1 MKAAFHAGYFY
12 FKNGFI
18 IYTVS
23 TDGFDVNA
31 FSYDLKY
38 KYWVM
43 VHPIYLNYHVIIP
56 RAGFGDGVYAYF
68 FTANE
73 DDVRDRVANYCLTY
87 VEFES
92 GNVGRV
98 CSSVLKAQPLGA
110 RVFKGR
116 IYVAVKGRVMLFEH
130 GKLVRKVRMSLN
142 GRVLMRANAKYLA
155 LAYDS
160 KACVFTSTLK
170 THECFNAGETIQNL
184 KLEDNKL
191 HLKTKNKTLTLKI
204 TTKKTWN
211 LKIKHSNTILKNLY
225 LK

>member
-1 MKAAFHAGYFY
+1 MKESFHAGYFY

-31 FSYDLKY
+31 FTCDLKY
-38 KYWVM
+38 RYWVM
-43 VHPIYLNYHVIIP
+43 VHPTYLNYHVIIP
-56 RAGFGDGVYAYF
+56 RAGFADEAYAYF
-68 FTANE
+68 FTANY
-73 DDVRDRVANYCLTY
+73 DDVRERVANYCLTY

-98 CSSVLKAQPLGA
+98 CSSALKAQPLGA
-110 RVFKGR
+110 RVFRGR
-116 IYVAVKGRVMLFEH
+116 VYVAVRGSVVLFE
-130 GKLVRKVRMSLN
+130 GSKLVRRVGVSLN
-142 GRVLMRANAKYLA
+142 GRVLMQANAKYLA

-170 THECFNAGETIQNL
+170 SHECFNAGGEVQNL
-184 KLEDNKL
+184 KLKNNQL
-191 HLKTKNKTLTLKI
+191 YLKTKNKTLKLKI

-211 LKIKHSNTILKNLY
+211 LKIKYLNTILKNLY
-225 LK
+225 LN